1 MPKPKWSAF
10 QESKEYQ
17 LWLNIETICN
27 EYDLSGNNY
36 VTRADVGG
44 VFWEPLFEKI
54 FKLGVTL
61 KHVPKAIKEI
71 KHDWMR
77 PLLYLESQS
86 QEKVQYDGVTYLV
99 DKGAIGLTTTLRFA
113 FKRFLD
119 SLVIGSTLN
128 EENFVKEVKTMKENS
143 KYFFKSLNA
152 YVKEGYRA
160 MHENIKLILKPLRM
174 LRKSGYRLFSLEKL
188 EDNNIDLTMFKDPNS
203 LGIFMNGIKE
213 HFQWEEFKTK
223 RDVDEEK
230 FKEFLDKNYKQDPLR
245 YHFNDEKRE
254 EEVQPQN
261 PYDSIAKKNIEGVS
275 SSSTTAKQQ
284 QGDKTTNP
292 KVVVEKL
299 TPEEKF
305 KLKEQK
311 EIYKLIHP
319 NINNLIQKEPTRFMH
334 DALQSQ
340 FEDGILAMIIYLNDK
355 QNEKFPEI
363 IDTRKIFININKIPN
378 SDKHPAISYY
388 VNQLQKEIY
397 QLKVKCYE
405 MKLNGLSRV
414 LLPITA
420 NVEFIDIIKKVY
432 DLHLI
437 VDALMGNT
445 LKLEQYLFIYDIVKY
460 IIESNL
466 KDEIEKIKSKDF
478 MEKGIGKYIV
488 FTFLCE
494 SVKCFG
500 KMVAECK
507 KKGKKISNDDYFQL
521 SKLGL
526 QSKENKNDVLYYN
539 YNFTKKVKTFTEE
552 QLTLKKTYEHEV
564 KTYGRFWKL
573 ENYIN
578 PQEKQQWIDMIE
590 QLLNINELVRDDI
603 KNYFLLST
611 LPKYMEDLSNTQSR
625 KSTVKGL
632 PVGTQSKNASRTNS
646 RVASRAG
653 SPKRR
658 LSKKQSASR
667 IKTPKGKLGN
677 NNVGRK
683 RSDSF
688 MSEDTIEKNKLLNT
702 NIDNLKPPHVWNFP
716 VDRVKKMQE
725 EMSNEMKSA
734 KKKDKDIN
742 IKNEIKIESDPKD
755 SYVDGRVNKFIDTFN
770 VLFDN
775 MMNYC
780 KNERNDSWEFII
792 DKVLTVLNIRYQP
805 YKRFDNLVY
814 IDLVNSVLD
823 EDTVEKYKKI
833 ISQP

>member
-10 QESKEYQ
+10 QESREYQ
-17 LWLNIETICN
+17 LWLNIESICR

-71 KHDWMR
+71 KADWMR

-119 SLVIGSTLN
+119 SLVIGSTLT
-128 EENFVKEVKTMKENS
+128 EENFAKEVKTMKENS

-174 LRKSGYRLFSLEKL
+174 LRKSGYRLFSLEKT

-223 RDVDEEK
+223 READEEK
-230 FKEFLDKNYKQDPLR
+230 FKEFLDKNFKQDPLR

-261 PYDSIAKKNIEGVS
+261 PYDSIAKKNIDG
-275 SSSTTAKQQ
+275 AN
-284 QGDKTTNP
+284 QGKPSDNKIP
-292 KVVVEKL
+292 KVEKL

-319 NINNLIQKEPTRFMH
+319 NIDNLIQKEPSRFMH
-334 DALQSQ
+334 EALQSQ

-355 QNEKFPEI
+355 QKEQFPEI
-363 IDTRKIFININKIPN
+363 IDTRKIFININKIP
-378 SDKHPAISYY
+378 DTAKHPAIAFY

-397 QLKVKCYE
+397 KLKVKCYE

-420 NVEFIDIIKKVY
+420 NVDLIEIIKKVY

-445 LKLEQYLFIYDIVKY
+445 LKLEQYLFIYDILKY

-466 KDEIEKIKSKDF
+466 KDEIEKIKMKDF
-478 MEKGIGKYIV
+478 MEKGIGKYVV

-494 SVKCFG
+494 SVRCFG
-500 KMVAECK
+500 KMVEQSK
-507 KKGKKISNDDYFQL
+507 KKGKKLTNDDYFQL
-521 SKLGL
+521 SKLSL
-526 QSKENKNDVLYYN
+526 QSKENKNDILFYN
-539 YNFTKKVKTFTEE
+539 YNFTKKAKTFTEE
-552 QLTLKKTYEHEV
+552 QITLKQAYEHEV
-564 KTYGRFWKL
+564 KQFGRFWKL

-578 PQEKQQWIDMIE
+578 PEEKQQWIDMTE
-590 QLLNINELVRDDI
+590 QLLNINELVREDI
-603 KNYFLLST
+603 KNYFL
-611 LPKYMEDLSNTQSR
+611 
-625 KSTVKGL
+625 
-632 PVGTQSKNASRTNS
+632 
-646 RVASRAG
+646 
-653 SPKRR
+653 
-658 LSKKQSASR
+658 
-667 IKTPKGKLGN
+667 
-677 NNVGRK
+677 
-683 RSDSF
+683 
-688 MSEDTIEKNKLLNT
+688 
-702 NIDNLKPPHVWNFP
+702 
-716 VDRVKKMQE
+716 
-725 EMSNEMKSA
+725 
-734 KKKDKDIN
+734 
-742 IKNEIKIESDPKD
+742 
-755 SYVDGRVNKFIDTFN
+755 FIT
-770 VLFDN
+770 
-775 MMNYC
+775 
-780 KNERNDSWEFII
+780 
-792 DKVLTVLNIRYQP
+792 
-805 YKRFDNLVY
+805 
-814 IDLVNSVLD
+814 
-823 EDTVEKYKKI
+823 
-833 ISQP
+833 